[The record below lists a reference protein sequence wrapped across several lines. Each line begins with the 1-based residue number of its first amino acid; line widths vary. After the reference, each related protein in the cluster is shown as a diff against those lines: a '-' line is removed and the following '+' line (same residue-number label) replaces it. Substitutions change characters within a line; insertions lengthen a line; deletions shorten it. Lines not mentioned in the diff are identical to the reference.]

1 MTQFVKFLR
10 EFNVD
15 DSANS
20 SNAESDSTHTFTEFN
35 FGVRLGDF
43 MSAHYAHTVPKAFS
57 RLKIFQNTPQKLP
70 RY

>member
-43 MSAHYAHTVPKAFS
+43 MSAQCTLCAESEHS
-57 RLKIFQNTPQKLP
+57 D
-70 RY
+70 

>member
-10 EFNVD
+10 EFNVN

-43 MSAHYAHTVPKAFS
+43 MSAHCRVGA
-57 RLKIFQNTPQKLP
+57 LGLDNTLSLSLA
-70 RY
+70 